1 MTVEKQSRKHQNK
14 YKYKYE
20 RINPYNPDKLSRWRA
35 QAREGEN
42 EREREWYT
50 CVQVYQFSFMDHLE
64 LLSIALVAAEC
75 FPSGSIVVVA
85 AAELVPVILLDW
97 LLNTF

>member
-1 MTVEKQSRKHQNK
+1 MR
-14 YKYKYE
+14 
-20 RINPYNPDKLSRWRA
+20 
-35 QAREGEN
+35 G
-42 EREREWYT
+42 REWYT

-64 LLSIALVAAEC
+64 LLSIVLVAAEC
-75 FPSGSIVVVA
+75 FPSDSIVVVAA